1 MAFLRSARFIEWRAA
16 SIRNPVRRLRYLRK
30 AAGSLP
36 ISKRRRTVGRLGAG
50 FALLAAILLS
60 TAVLWTAS
68 PPTVEART
76 VVPVPRPAITESPP
90 QVWLVE
96 SKADHEI
103 YSSGLRVETS
113 ATVRTRPRRWIRLNL
128 RTDDIAT
135 GGGSPA
141 GIVYHSTESHIAPF
155 AAAENRRL
163 RLAGVSVLDYV
174 HRNRSYHYLID
185 RFGRVH
191 RVVDERDAAWHAGAS
206 IWGSDSEAWLNLNH
220 SFLGV
225 ALEATTGGE
234 MSTRDPITPAQSH
247 AVKTLTA
254 MLRARYSIPAENC
267 VTHAQV
273 SINAS
278 SQLLG
283 YHTDW
288 ASGFPY
294 AAAGLP
300 DNYALPLT
308 AVRTFGFGY
317 DADFLSSGAA
327 AWTGLALTEERV
339 KQDAASAATP
349 VPLYRSLLNKR
360 YRKAMSRLRNKEHA
374 HE

>member
-1 MAFLRSARFIEWRAA
+1 
-16 SIRNPVRRLRYLRK
+16 
-30 AAGSLP
+30 
-36 ISKRRRTVGRLGAG
+36 
-50 FALLAAILLS
+50 
-60 TAVLWTAS
+60 
-68 PPTVEART
+68 
-76 VVPVPRPAITESPP
+76 
-90 QVWLVE
+90 
-96 SKADHEI
+96 
-103 YSSGLRVETS
+103 
-113 ATVRTRPRRWIRLNL
+113 
-128 RTDDIAT
+128 
-135 GGGSPA
+135 
-141 GIVYHSTESHIAPF
+141 
-155 AAAENRRL
+155 
-163 RLAGVSVLDYV
+163 
-174 HRNRSYHYLID
+174 
-185 RFGRVH
+185 
-191 RVVDERDAAWHAGAS
+191 
-206 IWGSDSEAWLNLNH
+206 
-220 SFLGV
+220 
-225 ALEATTGGE
+225 
-234 MSTRDPITPAQSH
+234 
-247 AVKTLTA
+247 
-254 MLRARYSIPAENC
+254 
-267 VTHAQV
+267 V